1 MSSPGEEIPLETGM
15 VPSNWLSAIS
25 SQNSL
30 DNRPME
36 AGIVPL
42 NLFKFRDLY
51 GENTN
56 INTNGFLYYN

>member
-1 MSSPGEEIPLETGM
+1 MSSPGEEVPLETGM
-15 VPSNWLSAIS
+15 VPSIWLSAIS
-25 SQNSL
+25 NQFSL

-42 NLFKFRDLY
+42 NLFEFRDLY

-56 INTNGFLYYN
+56 INTNGFI